1 MNRTNGHKKFKF
13 NEKIDENWLHSLYED
28 DYAYI
33 AEVFNSGIESFCEDL
48 PALTTAFESSDIQAL
63 KRSTHKLKPVF
74 GYAGLLFHQEMMARF
89 ENACANTSDTS
100 NLTLQY
106 IELLDLIRDG
116 KNILME
122 DYKRLTDFTS

>member
-33 AEVFNSGIESFCEDL
+33 AEVFNSGIESFREDL

-116 KNILME
+116 KNILLE

>member
-33 AEVFNSGIESFCEDL
+33 AEVYNSGIESFREDL

-106 IELLDLIRDG
+106 LELLDLLRDG

>member
-1 MNRTNGHKKFKF
+1 
-13 NEKIDENWLHSLYED
+13 
-28 DYAYI
+28 
-33 AEVFNSGIESFCEDL
+33 
-48 PALTTAFESSDIQAL
+48 
-63 KRSTHKLKPVF
+63 
-74 GYAGLLFHQEMMARF
+74 MMARF

>member
-33 AEVFNSGIESFCEDL
+33 AEVFNSGIESFREDL
-48 PALTTAFESSDIQAL
+48 PTLTTAFESSDIQAL

>member
-28 DYAYI
+28 DYAHI
-33 AEVFNSGIESFCEDL
+33 AEVFNSGIESFREDL

>member
-1 MNRTNGHKKFKF
+1 MIRTNGHKKFKF

-33 AEVFNSGIESFCEDL
+33 AEVFNSGIESFREDL

>member
-33 AEVFNSGIESFCEDL
+33 DEVFNSGIESFREDL

>member
-33 AEVFNSGIESFCEDL
+33 AEVFNSGIESFREDL

-89 ENACANTSDTS
+89 ENACANTSDTA

>member
-13 NEKIDENWLHSLYED
+13 NEKIDEAWLYSLYED

-33 AEVFNSGIESFCEDL
+33 AEVFNSGIESFREDL
-48 PALTTAFESSDIQAL
+48 PALTSAFESSDIQGL

-106 IELLDLIRDG
+106 IELLELIRDG

>member
-1 MNRTNGHKKFKF
+1 MIRTNGHKKFKF

-33 AEVFNSGIESFCEDL
+33 AEVFNSGIESFREDL

-100 NLTLQY
+100 NLTLQS

>member
-1 MNRTNGHKKFKF
+1 MNRANGHKKFKF
-13 NEKIDENWLHSLYED
+13 NEKIDEDWLYSLYED
-28 DYAYI
+28 DYTYI
-33 AEVFNSGIESFCEDL
+33 AEVFNSGIESFREDL
-48 PALTTAFESSDIQAL
+48 PALTSAFESADIQAL

-116 KNILME
+116 KNILIE
-122 DYKRLTDFTS
+122 DYKRLTAFTS